1 MLAAGRLR
9 RELRK
14 KETWKPWQWDCMGMR
29 MEKRLEGRNCQDS
42 GSEQMSS
49 LGTSRVTPEFLV
61 GASGS
66 TVMP

>member
-9 RELRK
+9 RELRE
-14 KETWKPWQWDCMGMR
+14 KETWKPWQWDHMGMR
-29 MEKRLEGRNCQDS
+29 MEKCLEGRDCQDP

-61 GASGS
+61 EASQS
-66 TVMP
+66 MAMP